1 MDTSDSL
8 IQFPCDYL
16 FKAVGSDEGE
26 GAFLR
31 AVHRA
36 VSEVVPVPIDSIKCR
51 PSSQGNYLAVSV
63 LVRLYNMEQVHSIY
77 ASLRGVAGL
86 KFLL

>member
-16 FKAVGSDEGE
+16 FKAVGSDERE

-77 ASLRGVAGL
+77 ASLRGVEGL

>member
-63 LVRLYNMEQVHSIY
+63 LVRLYNMEQVHNIY
-77 ASLRGVAGL
+77 AALRGVEGL